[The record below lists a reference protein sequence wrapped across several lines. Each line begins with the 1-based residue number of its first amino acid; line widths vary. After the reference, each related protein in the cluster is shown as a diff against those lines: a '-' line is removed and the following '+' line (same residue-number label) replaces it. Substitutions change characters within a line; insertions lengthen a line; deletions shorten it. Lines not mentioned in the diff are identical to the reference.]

1 MRVAGS
7 LALALALTGC
17 GDPEPARDAGAE
29 RAEPRPPAAIY
40 GRYCVN
46 CHGRGMAGAPRVGP
60 EYRLHWSHEV
70 EEEGFE
76 HLVKVAIEGQM
87 GMPPRGTCFDCTDEE
102 LEATV
107 IYMLKQSGA
116 Q

>member
-7 LALALALTGC
+7 LALALALAGC

-29 RAEPRPPAAIY
+29 RAEPALRRPSTVATASIATAVAW
-40 GRYCVN
+40 R
-46 CHGRGMAGAPRVGP
+46 APRVGP